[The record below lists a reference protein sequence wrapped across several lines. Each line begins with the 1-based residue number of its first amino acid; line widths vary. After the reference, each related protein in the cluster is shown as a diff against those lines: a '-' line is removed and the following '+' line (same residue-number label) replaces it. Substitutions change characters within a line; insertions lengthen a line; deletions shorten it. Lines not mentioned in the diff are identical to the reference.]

1 MELVSI
7 IIPIYNIEDYLDRS
21 IGAAAGQTYENLEI
35 LLIDDGS
42 TDHCPQMCDEW
53 AAKDSRIKV
62 VHQKNS
68 GVSVSRNTGLRM
80 ASGDY
85 ILQLDSD
92 DYMAPFTVE
101 HLVNTAHEQDAD
113 LVICSFVRG
122 AEDHYCF
129 TQAQN
134 PQVKMVD
141 STYALTQIYN
151 GANDALRYTVPWCKL
166 YRKEV
171 LDGVSYPA
179 GKIFEDIYIT
189 HTIIDRCKKIAL
201 LEEVLF
207 YYYRRENSIMNA
219 VFSFQKLDYL
229 QALVNRV
236 QFFAERGMKDLHE
249 KAYDELLHS
258 LVWEYSRT
266 RDLLNSK
273 PGMDYV
279 MNLFHENYRKGYS
292 SKRYPKENKRFLS
305 VFNRNPELI
314 VLYWKITSK
323 LNGIFKKR

>member
-21 IGAAAGQTYENLEI
+21 IRSAVGQTYKNLEI

-42 TDHCPQMCDEW
+42 TDSSPEICDRW
-53 AAKDSRIKV
+53 AKNDSRIKV
-62 VHQKNS
+62 IHRKNS
-68 GVSVSRNTGLRM
+68 GVSVSRNIGLAM
-80 ASGDY
+80 ATGDY

-92 DYMAPFTVE
+92 DYMALYTVE
-101 HLVNTAHEQDAD
+101 HLIMTARNQNAD
-113 LVICSFVRG
+113 MVICNFVRG
-122 AEDHYCF
+122 VDDHYCF
-129 TQAQN
+129 EETEN
-134 PQVKMVD
+134 PEVKMVNPAY
-141 STYALTQIYN
+141 TLAQIYN

-166 YRKEV
+166 YRKE
-171 LDGVSYPA
+171 LLEGITYPA

-189 HTIIDRCKKIAL
+189 HTVIDRCSRIAL
-201 LEEVLF
+201 LEESLF
-207 YYYRRENSIMNA
+207 YYYHRENSIMNA

-229 QALVNRV
+229 QALVDRV
-236 QFFAERGMKDLHE
+236 HFFEERGMTDLQQ

-279 MNLFHENYRKGYS
+279 MKLFQENYRKGYS
-292 SKRYPKENKRFLS
+292 NKRYPKENKRFLS
-305 VFNRNPELI
+305 VFARNPELI
-314 VLYWKITSK
+314 VIYWKISAK
-323 LNGIFKKR
+323 LKGIFKKR